1 MNKESKKT
9 DGQKKNKIRDIPK
22 LDDANWAGTKKSDE
36 CILILTEGDSA
47 KSMAVS
53 GLSVVGRD
61 IYGAFPLKGKV
72 LNVRDAS
79 SDQIMKNSE
88 ITNMKKILGLETG
101 KIYKNTKS
109 LRYDYPD
116 CKGIIKE

>member
-47 KSMAVS
+47 KSMAIS

-61 IYGAFPLKGKV
+61 RYGAFPLKGKV
-72 LNVRDAS
+72 MNGNGTIQKTAS
-79 SDQIMKNSE
+79 
-88 ITNMKKILGLETG
+88 ILINYESNLSCMTSMPVLQLGDWFY
-101 KIYKNTKS
+101 I
-109 LRYDYPD
+109 D
-116 CKGIIKE
+116 